1 MDRLMS
7 MRVFSTVARLG
18 SFSAAASELDI
29 SRAMASKYINDLE
42 KNLGARLLNRT
53 TRHLSLT
60 EVGRDYNERVMT
72 ILAEIEE
79 AELSVSEQQLTP
91 VGTLR
96 ILSPPSFGSFHLAR
110 AMSEYKNMY
119 PDLGINLVLTERAAD
134 LIEEGMDMA
143 IRIGDLNDSNIIARK
158 LSSSRMVVCAAPKYL
173 EKEGEPVSPDD
184 LSGFNCLTIDHATP
198 LSNWRLKIDGDD
210 VIVPVKGNMSS
221 NLADALRIAAIQ
233 GCGLVQLPS
242 YVVGLDISAGRLKPV
257 LEAYE
262 PDSLPIHITYAHR
275 KYLSA
280 KVRTFVDFLQT
291 YFKTPPYWDEWMY

>member
-7 MRVFSTVARLG
+7 MRVFSAVARLG
-18 SFSAAASELDI
+18 SFSAAAADLDI

-72 ILAEIEE
+72 ILAEIKE

-91 VGTLR
+91 IGTLR

-110 AMSEYKNMY
+110 AISQYKNMY

-143 IRIGDLNDSNIIARK
+143 IRIGRLNDSNVIARK
-158 LSSSRMVVCAAPKYL
+158 LSTSRMVVCAAPEYL
-173 EKEGEPVSPDD
+173 DREGVPVSPDD
-184 LSGFNCLTIDHATP
+184 LLDFNCLTIDHATP
-198 LSNWRLKIDGDD
+198 LSDWRLRIEGTDR
-210 VIVPVKGNMSS
+210 IMAVKGNLSC

-242 YVVGLDISAGRLKPV
+242 YVVGLDIRSGRLKPV

-262 PDSLPIHITYAHR
+262 PESLSIHITYAHR